1 MGEAEMFP
9 LFIAIMATSKLN
21 AVNTLLAIIGE
32 APVNSLNP
40 PLTGDA
46 SLADQVLDEV
56 SREVQG
62 AGWSWNTMLYDS
74 IPLDA
79 STGQSQLPS
88 NTLAVRFNPISYPSQ
103 RFVLRGLRLFDRVKN
118 TYDLRSSLGVALTG
132 NNSNLVAEIV
142 EELDWNSI
150 PETGRRY
157 ITIRAGRIF
166 ANRAVTSAS
175 IESYTA
181 EDEQNA
187 LQILK
192 RTEDMAQNYN
202 FISGPDDMYGARVIT
217 NFGPDILSR

>member
-1 MGEAEMFP
+1 
-9 LFIAIMATSKLN
+9 MATSKLS

-32 APVNSLNP
+32 APVNSLVP
-40 PLTGDA
+40 PLTGDV

-88 NTLAVRFNPISYPSQ
+88 NTLAVRFNPLSYPSQ

-118 TYDLRSSLGVALTG
+118 TYDLRNSLGVAMTG
-132 NNSNLVAEIV
+132 NTSDLVAEIV
-142 EELDWNSI
+142 EELDWDSI

-166 ANRAVTSAS
+166 ANRAVTSSS

-181 EDEQNA
+181 EDEEKA
-187 LQILK
+187 LQTLK

-202 FISGPDDMYGARVIT
+202 FISGPDDMYGGRVIT

>member
-1 MGEAEMFP
+1 
-9 LFIAIMATSKLN
+9 MATSKLS

-40 PLTGDA
+40 PLTGDV

-56 SREVQG
+56 SREIQG

-88 NTLAVRFNPISYPSQ
+88 NTLAVRFNPISDPSQ

-118 TYDLRSSLGVALTG
+118 TYDLRGSLGVGLTG
-132 NNSNLVAEIV
+132 GTSNLVAEII
-142 EELDWNSI
+142 EELNWDSI

-157 ITIRAGRIF
+157 IMIRAGRIF

-175 IESYTA
+175 IESYTS
-181 EDEQNA
+181 EDEEKA

-202 FISGPDDMYGARVIT
+202 FISGPDDMYGGRVVT

>member
-1 MGEAEMFP
+1 
-9 LFIAIMATSKLN
+9 MATSKLN

-46 SLADQVLDEV
+46 SLADQVIDEV

-88 NTLAVRFNPISYPSQ
+88 NTLAVRFNPLSYPSQ
-103 RFVLRGLRLFDRVKN
+103 RFVLRGLRLFDRLKN
-118 TYDLRSSLGVALTG
+118 TYDLRTSLGVGMTG
-132 NNSNLVAEIV
+132 NTSDLVAEIV
-142 EELDWNSI
+142 EELPWDSI

-157 ITIRAGRIF
+157 IMIRAGRIF
-166 ANRAVTSAS
+166 TNRVVTSAS

-181 EDEQNA
+181 EDEEKA
-187 LQILK
+187 LQTLK

-202 FISGPDDMYGARVIT
+202 FISGPDDLYGGRVIT
-217 NFGPDILSR
+217 TFGPDILSR

>member
-1 MGEAEMFP
+1 
-9 LFIAIMATSKLN
+9 MATSKLS
-21 AVNTLLAIIGE
+21 AVNILLAIIGE
-32 APVNSLNP
+32 APVNSLNA

-46 SLADQVLDEV
+46 SLAERTLDEV

-88 NTLAVRFNPISYPSQ
+88 NTLAVRFNPLTYPSQ
-103 RFVLRGLRLFDRVKN
+103 RFVLRGLRLFDRVRN
-118 TYDLRSSLGVALTG
+118 SYDLRGSFGVAVIG
-132 NNSNLVAEIV
+132 NTSDLVAEIV
-142 EELDWNSI
+142 EELDWDSI

-157 ITIRAGRIF
+157 ITIRAGRMF

-175 IESYTA
+175 LETYTA
-181 EDEQNA
+181 EDEERA
-187 LQILK
+187 LQTLK

-202 FISGPDDMYGARVIT
+202 YISGPDDMYGGRVIT

>member
-1 MGEAEMFP
+1 
-9 LFIAIMATSKLN
+9 MATSKLS

-46 SLADQVLDEV
+46 SLADRVLDEI

-62 AGWSWNTMLYDS
+62 SGWSWNTMLYDS

-88 NTLAVRFNPISYPSQ
+88 NTLAVRFNPLSYPSQ

-118 TYDLRSSLGVALTG
+118 TYDLRTSLGVGMTG
-132 NNSNLVAEIV
+132 NTSDLVAEIV
-142 EELDWNSI
+142 EELPWDSI

-157 ITIRAGRIF
+157 IVIRAGRIF
-166 ANRAVTSAS
+166 SNRVVTSAS
-175 IESYTA
+175 IESYTS
-181 EDEQNA
+181 EDEERA
-187 LQILK
+187 LQTLK

-202 FISGPDDMYGARVIT
+202 FISGPDDMYGGRVIT

>member
-1 MGEAEMFP
+1 
-9 LFIAIMATSKLN
+9 MATSKLS

-46 SLADQVLDEV
+46 SLADQVIDEI

-62 AGWSWNTMLYDS
+62 SGWSWNTMLYDS

-88 NTLAVRFNPISYPSQ
+88 NTLAVRFNPLSYPSQ

-118 TYDLRSSLGVALTG
+118 TYDLRTSLGVGMTG
-132 NNSNLVAEIV
+132 NTSDLVAEIV
-142 EELDWNSI
+142 EELPWDSI

-157 ITIRAGRIF
+157 IMIRAGRIF

-181 EDEQNA
+181 EDEEKA
-187 LQILK
+187 LQTLK

-202 FISGPDDMYGARVIT
+202 YISGPDDMYGGRVIT

>member
-1 MGEAEMFP
+1 
-9 LFIAIMATSKLN
+9 MATSKLS

-32 APVNSLNP
+32 APVNSLVP
-40 PLTGDA
+40 PLTGDV

-88 NTLAVRFNPISYPSQ
+88 NTLAVRFNPLTYPSQ

-118 TYDLRSSLGVALTG
+118 SYDLRTSLNVSMTG
-132 NNSNLVAEIV
+132 NVSDLVAEIV
-142 EELDWNSI
+142 EELEWDYI

-181 EDEQNA
+181 EDEERA

-202 FISGPDDMYGARVIT
+202 FISGPDDMYGGRVTT

>member
-1 MGEAEMFP
+1 
-9 LFIAIMATSKLN
+9 LATSKLS

-40 PLTGDA
+40 PLVGDV
-46 SLADQVLDEV
+46 SLAQNTLDEI

-88 NTLAVRFNPISYPSQ
+88 NTLAVRFNPLSYPSQ

-118 TYDLRSSLGVALTG
+118 TYDLRGSLGVAVTG
-132 NNSNLVAEIV
+132 NTSDLVAEII
-142 EELDWNSI
+142 EELEWDSI

-157 ITIRAGRIF
+157 IMIRAARMF
-166 ANRAVTSAS
+166 SNRAMTSSS
-175 IESYTA
+175 IEAYTA
-181 EDEQNA
+181 EDEKNA
-187 LQILK
+187 LQTLK

-202 FISGPDDMYGARVIT
+202 YISGPDDMYGGRVMT
-217 NFGPDILSR
+217 VFAPDILDR

>member
-1 MGEAEMFP
+1 
-9 LFIAIMATSKLN
+9 MATTKLS

-32 APVNSLNP
+32 APLNSLNP

-46 SLADQVLDEV
+46 SLAERTLDEV

-118 TYDLRSSLGVALTG
+118 TYDLRGSLGISVTG
-132 NNSNLVAEIV
+132 GSSDLVAEIV
-142 EELDWNSI
+142 EELDWDSI
-150 PETGRRY
+150 PETGKRY
-157 ITIRAGRIF
+157 IMIRAGRMF
-166 ANRAVTSAS
+166 ANRAVTSSSLEA
-175 IESYTA
+175 YTA

-192 RTEDMAQNYN
+192 RTEDMAGNYN
-202 FISGPDDMYGARVIT
+202 FISGPDDMYGGRVVT
-217 NFGPDILSR
+217 TFGPDILDR

>member
-1 MGEAEMFP
+1 
-9 LFIAIMATSKLN
+9 MATSKLN

-46 SLADQVLDEV
+46 SLAAQVLDEV

-88 NTLAVRFNPISYPSQ
+88 NTLAVRFNPLTYPTQ

-118 TYDLRSSLGVALTG
+118 TYDLRTSLGVAVTG
-132 NNSNLVAEIV
+132 NNSDLVAEIV
-142 EELDWNSI
+142 EELNWDSI

>member
-1 MGEAEMFP
+1 
-9 LFIAIMATSKLN
+9 MATST
-21 AVNTLLAIIGE
+21 TLPHAT
-32 APVNSLNP
+32 SLGRGGIDAMA
-40 PLTGDA
+40 LTPGDFVVHE
-46 SLADQVLDEV
+46 QHGVGRYVEMV

-88 NTLAVRFNPISYPSQ
+88 NTLAVRFNPLTYPSQ
-103 RFVLRGLRLFDRVKN
+103 RFVLRGLRLFDRIRN
-118 TYDLRSSLGVALTG
+118 SYDLRGSFGVAVIG
-132 NNSNLVAEIV
+132 NTSDLVAEIV
-142 EELDWNSI
+142 EELDWDSI

-157 ITIRAGRIF
+157 IMIRAGRMF

-175 IESYTA
+175 LEAYTG
-181 EDEQNA
+181 EDEERA

-202 FISGPDDMYGARVIT
+202 FISGPDDMYGGRVIT

>member
-1 MGEAEMFP
+1 
-9 LFIAIMATSKLN
+9 MATSKLS

-40 PLTGDA
+40 PLTGDV

-62 AGWSWNTMLYDS
+62 AVWFWNTMLYDS

-118 TYDLRSSLGVALTG
+118 TYDLRGSLGVGLTG
-132 NNSNLVAEIV
+132 GTSNLVAEII
-142 EELDWNSI
+142 EELNWDSI

-157 ITIRAGRIF
+157 IMIRAGRIF

-175 IESYTA
+175 IESYTS
-181 EDEQNA
+181 EDEEKA

-202 FISGPDDMYGARVIT
+202 FISGPDDMYGGRVVT

>member
-1 MGEAEMFP
+1 
-9 LFIAIMATSKLN
+9 MATSKLS

-40 PLTGDA
+40 PLVGDVA
-46 SLADQVLDEV
+46 LAESTLDEV

-88 NTLAVRFNPISYPSQ
+88 NTLAVRFNPLSYPSQ

-118 TYDLRSSLGVALTG
+118 TYDLRGSLGVAVT
-132 NNSNLVAEIV
+132 I
-142 EELDWNSI
+142 EELEWDSI

-157 ITIRAGRIF
+157 IMIRAARMF
-166 ANRAVTSAS
+166 SNRAMTSSS
-175 IESYTA
+175 IEAYTA
-181 EDEQNA
+181 EDEKNA
-187 LQILK
+187 LQTLK

-202 FISGPDDMYGARVIT
+202 YISGPDDMYGGRVT
-217 NFGPDILSR
+217 TVFSPDILDR

>member
-1 MGEAEMFP
+1 MHPTQYGVGNFSD
-9 LFIAIMATSKLN
+9 LTLTITS
-21 AVNTLLAIIGE
+21 G
-32 APVNSLNP
+32 
-40 PLTGDA
+40 A
-46 SLADQVLDEV
+46 SLAERTLDEV

-79 STGQSQLPS
+79 STGQSQLPG
-88 NTLAVRFNPISYPSQ
+88 NTLAVRFNPLTYPSQ

-118 TYDLRSSLGVALTG
+118 TYDLRSSIGVATTG
-132 NNSNLVAEIV
+132 NTSDLVAEII
-142 EELDWNSI
+142 EELPWDSI

-157 ITIRAGRIF
+157 IMIRAARMF

-181 EDEQNA
+181 EDEQSA
-187 LQILK
+187 LQTLK

-202 FISGPDDMYGARVIT
+202 FISGPDDMYGGRVIT

>member
-1 MGEAEMFP
+1 
-9 LFIAIMATSKLN
+9 MATSKLS

-46 SLADQVLDEV
+46 SLADQVIDEI

-62 AGWSWNTMLYDS
+62 SGWSWNTMLYDS

-79 STGQSQLPS
+79 TSGQSQLPS
-88 NTLAVRFNPISYPSQ
+88 NTLAVRFNPLSYPNQ

-118 TYDLRSSLGVALTG
+118 TYDLRTSLGVGMTG
-132 NNSNLVAEIV
+132 NTSDLVAEIV
-142 EELDWNSI
+142 EELPWDNI

-157 ITIRAGRIF
+157 IMIRAGRIF

-181 EDEQNA
+181 EDEEKA
-187 LQILK
+187 LQTLK

-202 FISGPDDMYGARVIT
+202 YISGPDDMYGGRVIT

>member
-1 MGEAEMFP
+1 
-9 LFIAIMATSKLN
+9 MATSKLS

-46 SLADQVLDEV
+46 SLAERTLDEV

-79 STGQSQLPS
+79 NTGQSQLPG
-88 NTLAVRFNPISYPSQ
+88 NTLAVRFNPLTYPTQ
-103 RFVLRGLRLFDRVKN
+103 RFVLRGLRLYDRIKN
-118 TYDLRSSLGVALTG
+118 TYDLRTSLNVAMTG
-132 NNSNLVAEIV
+132 NNSDLVAEIV
-142 EELDWNSI
+142 EELVWDSI

-157 ITIRAGRIF
+157 IMIRAGRIF
-166 ANRAVTSAS
+166 ANRAVTSSS
-175 IESYTA
+175 IESYTQ
-181 EDEQNA
+181 EDEANA

-202 FISGPDDMYGARVIT
+202 FISGPDDMYGGRVTT

>member
-1 MGEAEMFP
+1 MFP

-132 NNSNLVAEIV
+132 NNSNLVAEII

-157 ITIRAGRIF
+157 ISIRAGRIF

-202 FISGPDDMYGARVIT
+202 FISGPDDMYGGRVVT

>member
-1 MGEAEMFP
+1 
-9 LFIAIMATSKLN
+9 MATSKLS

-46 SLADQVLDEV
+46 SLAERTLDEV

-62 AGWSWNTMLYDS
+62 AGWSWNTMLYDA

-79 STGQSQLPS
+79 STGQSQLPG
-88 NTLAVRFNPISYPSQ
+88 NTLAVRFNPLTYPSQ
-103 RFVLRGLRLFDRVKN
+103 RFVLRGLRIFDRVRN
-118 TYDLRSSLGVALTG
+118 SYDLRGSFGVSVIGTR
-132 NNSNLVAEIV
+132 SDLVAEIV
-142 EELDWNSI
+142 EELDWDSI

-157 ITIRAGRIF
+157 ITIRAGRMF

-175 IESYTA
+175 LETYTA
-181 EDEQNA
+181 EDEERA
-187 LQILK
+187 LQTLK

-202 FISGPDDMYGARVIT
+202 YISGPDDMYGGRVIT